1 MSNQLF
7 SQVCCSMYHF
17 FHLDSIPE
25 LFDKKFRL
33 PAEIVLNNLQNDL
46 SESLLFFILKI
57 NLALLVI
64 NPKTN
69 AIPLSTLSLEI

>member
-1 MSNQLF
+1 MSNKLF
-7 SQVCCSMYHF
+7 SKECCSMYHF
-17 FHLDSIPE
+17 SLFDSIPV